1 MKYLFLLFAFLFSVA
16 AQAQTY
22 QNADTVSCPDL
33 LENIHVR
40 PLYSD
45 SLSSSFVI
53 FIKKEVKLH
62 KHTAHTEH
70 VIVLE
75 GAGTMV
81 LGDSTFTIKK
91 GDVVFIP
98 KGTAHKVVTLSKE
111 PLKVIS
117 IQSPYFDGSDR
128 LMLE

>member
-1 MKYLFLLFAFLFSVA
+1 MKYLTLLFASIFCLA
-16 AQAQTY
+16 AQAQTF
-22 QNADTVSCPDL
+22 QNADTVSCPSTI
-33 LENIHVR
+33 ENIYAR

-62 KHTAHTEH
+62 KHNTHTEH
-70 VIVLE
+70 VMVLQGE
-75 GAGTMV
+75 GTMV

-91 GDVVFIP
+91 GDIVFIP
-98 KGTAHKVVTLSKE
+98 KGTPHKVLTTSKI

-117 IQSPYFDGSDR
+117 IQSPNFDGSDR
-128 LMLE
+128 IMLE